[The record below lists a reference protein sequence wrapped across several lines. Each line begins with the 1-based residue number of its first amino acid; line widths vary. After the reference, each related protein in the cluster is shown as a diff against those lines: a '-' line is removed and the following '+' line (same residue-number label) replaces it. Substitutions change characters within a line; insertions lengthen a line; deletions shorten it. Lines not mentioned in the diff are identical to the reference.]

1 MNKDI
6 TDSLNYLLKEYKRL
20 KKKEEDQK
28 ITKEEKDILIKLTS
42 FLGKSL

>member
-20 KKKEEDQK
+20 KKKEENKK

-42 FLGKSL
+42 FLGKS

>member
-20 KKKEEDQK
+20 KKKEENKK